1 MDELPHGLRYVMA
14 HVTLGSDFPPA
25 ANSATDIALLR
36 AAYCAR
42 QRKALGTEDAF
53 LFVVVGE
60 HVPEAVSGALAA
72 YGFPN
77 ARIEC
82 IEVDEVEQ
90 RLEMGEEILHGLV
103 GQAVDDWMNLEHP
116 GAVAAF
122 PKEYTDTEFWWS
134 GVEHDVNVF
143 DWPFDDAGFAKALP
157 TSHLRKAATW
167 MTILGYAVDLQEV
180 QACGP
185 DALGRDIAAAWA
197 ATLCEWLHGFEAA
210 SGNGYNHFESEYS
223 AKLMPSDFYLGFELA
238 RLSGD
243 DLESACDSAD
253 ADIDDLSGAALKAIT
268 QDRRDELRA
277 ALSDFFGGDSG
288 LYWALHSAIWP
299 SYADNFPRSMR
310 DAIDREL
317 GSGDWED
324 MARLD
329 APWRYV
335 TEGWCDEADG

>member
-1 MDELPHGLRYVMA
+1 MDELPHGLRYVLI
-14 HVTLGSDFPPA
+14 HVTLGSNFPPA

-42 QRKALGTEDAF
+42 QRKTRGTEDAF
-53 LFVVVGE
+53 LFVVVGQQ
-60 HVPEAVSGALAA
+60 VLEAVSETIAA
-72 YGFPN
+72 YGFPKDGVV
-77 ARIEC
+77 C
-82 IEVDEVEQ
+82 IEAEDVER
-90 RLEMGEEILHGLV
+90 RLELGEEIIHGMV
-103 GQAVDDWMNLEHP
+103 GNAVEQWLNLEHP

-134 GVEHDVNVF
+134 GVEHDDNVF
-143 DWPFDDAGFAKALP
+143 DWPFDDGEFAKALP
-157 TSHLRKAATW
+157 TSHMSKAATW
-167 MTILGYAVDLQEV
+167 LTILGYAVDLHEV

-223 AKLMPSDFYLGFELA
+223 AGLMPSDFYLGFELA

-243 DLESACDSAD
+243 DLESACESAD
-253 ADIDDLSGAALKAIT
+253 ADIDDMPVVALKAIT

-299 SYADNFPRSMR
+299 SYSDDYPRSMR

-317 GSGDWED
+317 SSDDWGD

-329 APWRYV
+329 APWRYA
-335 TEGWCDEADG
+335 TEGWCDEADD